1 MLGVQCY
8 SHLFV
13 LRGLHQGWPIG
24 GARGARCLLFSS
36 FLVTSLLGALP
47 GLAPTWQ
54 FPSTQKESA
63 WESLPSQTHQACWAS
78 ASPIGLFR
86 QPLTSLFPEPST
98 AAFPANSATET
109 PFNLSYSKSTAL
121 YLVKILY
128 TDNCVLRSGAA
139 LVLHWSQVR
148 LDGVPEM
155 LRPLGT
161 TWFLFIV
168 WDMISLYGLGWS
180 GTLDPHFPVS
190 RVIES
195 QAHSIYASNMPVGLC
210 QLPCWLWFAPELD
223 CSS

>member
-121 YLVKILY
+121 YLL
-128 TDNCVLRSGAA
+128 NS
-139 LVLHWSQVR
+139 LHWQLCSKKWSGPCPSLEPGQV
-148 LDGVPEM
+148 
-155 LRPLGT
+155 
-161 TWFLFIV
+161 
-168 WDMISLYGLGWS
+168 GWS
-180 GTLDPHFPVS
+180 PWDVEALGDHMIPFYCLRHDLTVWLRVVWNSWSSFSCLQSNRVTGTFH
-190 RVIES
+190 
-195 QAHSIYASNMPVGLC
+195 LC
-210 QLPCWLWFAPELD
+210 QQHAGRSVPVALLVVV
-223 CSS
+223 CSRTRLF